1 MREFRDGLMP
11 SPIGHK
17 DVQNVKEVVEMKR
30 FIKKSMTEDVKLLA
44 SQFGREEKLGDG
56 LICQVTT
63 GNSVGEPVRGGQT
76 SKVMKYVVG
85 EKPFDIHKVLP
96 IDEES
101 LIKNIVNAGQIDLE
115 FRKNDVEIMGPR
127 TDVQFPAKVD
137 DTPITCG
144 GGNVQNYDL
153 DVNAKCEENDD
164 MDAEAEKTDE
174 ELDAIIQQWTKRAD
188 TLLQA
193 AATASPSLMVP
204 SVCSS
209 SSAL

>member
-1 MREFRDGLMP
+1 MREFRDGFMS

-101 LIKNIVNAGQIDLE
+101 LMKNIVNAGQIDLE

-127 TDVQFPAKVD
+127 TDVQFPAKVG

-144 GGNVQNYDL
+144 GGNVQNYDVA
-153 DVNAKCEENDD
+153 VNAKCEENDD